1 LTALDSVGEIDG
13 LVQVGGFVSSTRV
26 RKSRNNNQ
34 YMTFT
39 LEDLTSQVE
48 VTVLPQKFDAFKPII
63 SKPGIITLS
72 ARVESE
78 DEKSR
83 LIAESLISFSP
94 LSELDD
100 KLKELDGKG
109 VLRIVLRSEQVSVE
123 KLKKLKVLLK
133 QHKGPT
139 PVEFTVHLDG
149 SIYRVLL
156 PNSYWVSFTA
166 ELQEALFSL
175 FNPMNV
181 SFRSFGG

>member
-1 LTALDSVGEIDG
+1 
-13 LVQVGGFVSSTRV
+13 
-26 RKSRNNNQ
+26 
-34 YMTFT
+34 
-39 LEDLTSQVE
+39 
-48 VTVLPQKFDAFKPII
+48 
-63 SKPGIITLS
+63 
-72 ARVESE
+72 
-78 DEKSR
+78 
-83 LIAESLISFSP
+83 P

>member
-1 LTALDSVGEIDG
+1 
-13 LVQVGGFVSSTRV
+13 
-26 RKSRNNNQ
+26 
-34 YMTFT
+34 
-39 LEDLTSQVE
+39 
-48 VTVLPQKFDAFKPII
+48 VLPQKFDAFKPII

-123 KLKKLKVLLK
+123 KLKKLR
-133 QHKGPT
+133 
-139 PVEFTVHLDG
+139 F
-149 SIYRVLL
+149 
-156 PNSYWVSFTA
+156 F
-166 ELQEALFSL
+166 
-175 FNPMNV
+175 
-181 SFRSFGG
+181 